1 MRLLRVGEYG
11 RERPAVLVA
20 DGRVLDCSEL
30 CEDYNP
36 DFFRS
41 NGLATFEERIAQA
54 NLPEVDVSSVRVG
67 APLAAPQKIVCV
79 GQNYILHVRESGA
92 EIPDEPV
99 LFMKSPGT
107 LVGPNDTVLIPR
119 KSTKTDWE
127 VELAVVVGR
136 QARYIVSPEDAL
148 SYVAGYAISND
159 VSEREFQLERG
170 GQWDKG
176 KNCETFNPFGPWLVT
191 ADEIENPQN
200 LDLHLSVNGVLR
212 QSDSTANMI
221 FSVAHIL
228 WYISQF
234 MVLEPGDIV
243 NTGTPAGVSLGH
255 DDVAYLK
262 PGDVMELGVR
272 GLGSQ
277 RQTVGQA

>member
-1 MRLLRVGEYG
+1 MRLVRVGQFGE
-11 RERPAVLVA
+11 ERPAVLAA
-20 DGRVLDCSEL
+20 DGRLLDCSSL
-30 CEDYNP
+30 CQDFNP
-36 DFFRS
+36 AFFAA
-41 NGLATFEERIAQA
+41 NELATFAQRVADA
-54 NLPEVDVSSVRVG
+54 NLPEIDVTSSRIGSPV
-67 APLAAPQKIVCV
+67 APPQKIVCV

-92 EIPDEPV
+92 EVPGEPV

-107 LVGPNDTVLIPR
+107 LVGPNDTVMIPR
-119 KSTKTDWE
+119 TSTKTDWE

-136 QARYIVSPEDAL
+136 RARYIESPADAL

-191 ADEIENPQN
+191 ADDIEDPQD
-200 LDLHLSVNGVLR
+200 LDLQLSVNGVLR

-262 PGDVMELGVR
+262 AGDVLELSIR

-277 RQTVGQA
+277 RQTVDQA

>member
-67 APLAAPQKIVCV
+67 AALAAPQKIVCV

-200 LDLHLSVNGVLR
+200 LDLHLLVNGVLR

>member
-11 RERPAVLVA
+11 KERPAVLMT

-30 CEDYNP
+30 CRDYNP
-36 DFFRS
+36 EFFRT
-41 NGLATFEERIAQA
+41 NGLATLEARVGES
-54 NLPEVDVSSVRVG
+54 NLPEIDVSSLRIG
-67 APLAAPQKIVCV
+67 APVASPQKIVCV
-79 GQNYILHVRESGA
+79 GMNYILHVRESGSK
-92 EIPDEPV
+92 IPDEPV

-136 QARYIVSPEDAL
+136 QARYITSPSDAL

-176 KNCETFNPFGPWLVT
+176 KNCETFNPLGPWLVT
-191 ADEIENPQN
+191 ADEITDPQDF
-200 LDLHLSVNGVLR
+200 DLQLSVNGVLR

-221 FSVAHIL
+221 FSVAHVI

-234 MVLEPGDIV
+234 MVLEPGDII

-262 PGDVMELGVR
+262 SGDVMELEVR
-272 GLGSQ
+272 GLGRQ
-277 RQTVGQA
+277 RQSVDHA

>member
-1 MRLLRVGEYG
+1 
-11 RERPAVLVA
+11 
-20 DGRVLDCSEL
+20 
-30 CEDYNP
+30 
-36 DFFRS
+36 
-41 NGLATFEERIAQA
+41 
-54 NLPEVDVSSVRVG
+54 
-67 APLAAPQKIVCV
+67 
-79 GQNYILHVRESGA
+79 
-92 EIPDEPV
+92 
-99 LFMKSPGT
+99 MKSPGT

-191 ADEIENPQN
+191 ADEIRTPRISICIFGERC
-200 LDLHLSVNGVLR
+200 LR

-221 FSVAHIL
+221 FSVAHIHL
-228 WYISQF
+228 VHQP
-234 MVLEPGDIV
+234 VHG
-243 NTGTPAGVSLGH
+243 AR
-255 DDVAYLK
+255 A
-262 PGDVMELGVR
+262 R
-272 GLGSQ
+272 
-277 RQTVGQA
+277 

>member
-1 MRLLRVGEYG
+1 MRLMRIGEYG
-11 RERPAVLVA
+11 SERPAVRLD
-20 DGRVLDCSEL
+20 DGRVLDCSSL
-30 CEDYNP
+30 YP
-36 DFFRS
+36 DFDPAFFRGE
-41 NGLATFEERIAQA
+41 GLQA
-54 NLPEVDVSSVRVG
+54 LPSQLTGADLPEIDLASVRIG
-67 APLAAPQKIVCV
+67 APVAAPQKIVCV

-107 LVGPNDTVLIPR
+107 LVGPNDAVLIPR

-136 QARYIVSPEDAL
+136 RASYIGSPDDAL

-176 KNCETFNPFGPWLVT
+176 KSCATFNPFGPWLVT
-191 ADEIENPQN
+191 ADEIANPQAI
-200 LDLHLSVNGVLR
+200 DLQLSVNGELR

-221 FSVAHIL
+221 FNVAHVL

-255 DDVAYLK
+255 DDVAYLQ
-262 PGDVMELGVR
+262 PGDVIELEGR
-272 GLGSQ
+272 GLGRQ
-277 RQTVGQA
+277 RQVVAQA